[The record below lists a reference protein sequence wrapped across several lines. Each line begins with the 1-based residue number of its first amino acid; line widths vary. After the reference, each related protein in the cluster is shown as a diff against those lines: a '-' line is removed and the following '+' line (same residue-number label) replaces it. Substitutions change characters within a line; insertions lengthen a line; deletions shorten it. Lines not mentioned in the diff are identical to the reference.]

1 MLALN
6 DCLSLDVFPES
17 AQEAAAAGSSLPV
30 IRDVITTDEAVI
42 CEFERNINDTE
53 GGGVSDYLVP
63 LHFHA
68 RRGGRQEG
76 GDARMARARRL

>member
-42 CEFERNINDTE
+42 C
-53 GGGVSDYLVP
+53 
-63 LHFHA
+63 
-68 RRGGRQEG
+68 
-76 GDARMARARRL
+76 